1 MRSVSEPG
9 GFSAEK
15 AEWWIRL
22 VLDKAG
28 ELRRAGVCDISV
40 DGCGVKLL
48 PIEPEPPKFADV
60 KNEPSLD
67 GLPALNDPA
76 SYADGIVPGF
86 VIERLDP
93 EE

>member
-1 MRSVSEPG
+1 MSNLSPDR
-9 GFSAEK
+9 AK
-15 AEWWIRL
+15 WWIDM
-22 VLDKAG
+22 VLLRAD
-28 ELRRAGVCDISV
+28 ELRRAGISAV
-40 DGCGVKLL
+40 SIDGCTASLL
-48 PIEPEPPKFADV
+48 PAEPEPPKFPDV
-60 KNEPSLD
+60 KNDASPD